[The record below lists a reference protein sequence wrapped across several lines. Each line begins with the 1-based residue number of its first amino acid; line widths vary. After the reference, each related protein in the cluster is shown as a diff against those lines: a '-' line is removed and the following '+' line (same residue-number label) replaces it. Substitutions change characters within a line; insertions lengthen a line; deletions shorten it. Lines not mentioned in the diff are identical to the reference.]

1 MMQLLM
7 IVSMLLST
15 SENKTLSSL
24 RKLYSEAAVKKESFD
39 EFKTLLNKSTD
50 NTAVLNGYRGC
61 SLMIEANYVVNPITK
76 LNYFNKGKEILEKA
90 IQEEKENV
98 ELRYL
103 RFTIQSKA
111 PAILGYSGHLKAD
124 KEFLLKKVKTLSD
137 ATLKNS
143 VISFLKNSDELTETE
158 KKKLN
163 E

>member
-1 MMQLLM
+1 M

-39 EFKTLLNKSTD
+39 AFKTLLNKSTE
-50 NTAVLNGYRGC
+50 NTALLNGYRGC
-61 SLMIEANYVVNPITK
+61 ALMIEANYVVNPITK

-90 IQEEKENV
+90 IKEDTENV

-111 PAILGYSGHLKAD
+111 PGILGYSSNLKSD
-124 KEFLLKKVKTLSD
+124 KEFLLKKIKTITD
-137 ATLKNS
+137 VTLKNN
-143 VISFLKNSDELTETE
+143 VISFLKSSDELTETE

-163 E
+163 D